1 MELITPGQL
10 AMSVTTAKASDE
22 RAALFLDTLI
32 CTDLSSTHS
41 KAHYPAEGAP
51 PSCFVD
57 RSARP
62 PAALTVVKT
71 PTPQC

>member
-1 MELITPGQL
+1 MELITPGQF

-51 PSCFVD
+51 PSC
-57 RSARP
+57 
-62 PAALTVVKT
+62 L
-71 PTPQC
+71 